1 MIEVVLEKLI
11 SKILLPKYKDKI
23 PNLKLEVIGTGF
35 GKNPSFEACEVI
47 YRYGRTP
54 ADITTTSYLF
64 EDTKGLMESLGLSDV
79 KKTPGIYNDDE
90 YDDEYRTLSIR
101 IRGIYRVLRKIT

>member
-11 SKILLPKYKDKI
+11 SKILLPKYEDKI
-23 PNLKLEVIGTGF
+23 PNLKLEVVGGEIRT
-35 GKNPSFEACEVI
+35 PSFESCEVI

-64 EDTKGLMESLGLSDV
+64 EDTKGLMESLGFSNV
-79 KKTPGIYNDDE
+79 EKTPGIYNHDE
-90 YDDEYRTLSIR
+90 YDDEYRAMSIR
-101 IRGIYRVLRKIT
+101 IRGIYRVFK